1 MRRSLALFVV
11 WGIGAGLT
19 ACSSDSMDM
28 TTASLG
34 ERWTRQ
40 KASDACNSAI
50 EKRRWGSVSA
60 MLSYKQS
67 EPDHGYRRCVESKLN
82 KADQS

>member
-1 MRRSLALFVV
+1 
-11 WGIGAGLT
+11 
-19 ACSSDSMDM
+19 MDM